1 MDRGGDMN
9 EIVFQCETPDM
20 MVRLYDFHPTPS
32 CDYACMSFGLEIR
45 TQAFRVQKRM
55 QGFLL
60 ELRRLSTDL
69 VTLMKGRTDSL
80 RLSFLG
86 EFFYLEL
93 NRHNE
98 REIILKC
105 EIACYEETREMNF
118 ESEGILK
125 NDDLASL
132 HQQMEIVLN
141 TIDS

>member
-20 MVRLYDFHPTPS
+20 MVRLYDFHPIPS

-55 QGFLL
+55 QGFLS

-86 EFFYLEL
+86 EFFIW
-93 NRHNE
+93 N
-98 REIILKC
+98 
-105 EIACYEETREMNF
+105 
-118 ESEGILK
+118 
-125 NDDLASL
+125 
-132 HQQMEIVLN
+132 
-141 TIDS
+141 